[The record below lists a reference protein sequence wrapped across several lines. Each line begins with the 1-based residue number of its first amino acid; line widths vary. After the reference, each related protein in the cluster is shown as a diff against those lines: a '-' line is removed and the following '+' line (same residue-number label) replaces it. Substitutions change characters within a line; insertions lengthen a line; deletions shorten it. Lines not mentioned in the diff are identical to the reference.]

1 MDQSV
6 WNRHR
11 FALVA
16 AIVLSAAGLMV
27 SLLPQTAGAVLA
39 GENGRIVMVSGRPP
53 ETDATARLYLLPVPS
68 NSVGGGLI
76 SNPIVPAGGQYRH
89 PSWSPD
95 RTKVVFANGS
105 GGIYDLF
112 VIDLEA
118 GTGPVQI
125 TPTEGA
131 GANNLS
137 EDRPAWSPDGTKI
150 AYEHQPS
157 PGSTDRQIRIQPADD
172 LQLPITTTD
181 LTTAGAPFEG

>member
-68 NSVGGGLI
+68 NSVG
-76 SNPIVPAGGQYRH
+76 
-89 PSWSPD
+89 
-95 RTKVVFANGS
+95 
-105 GGIYDLF
+105 
-112 VIDLEA
+112 
-118 GTGPVQI
+118 
-125 TPTEGA
+125 EG
-131 GANNLS
+131 
-137 EDRPAWSPDGTKI
+137 
-150 AYEHQPS
+150 
-157 PGSTDRQIRIQPADD
+157 
-172 LQLPITTTD
+172 
-181 LTTAGAPFEG
+181 

>member
-1 MDQSV
+1 MDQRV
-6 WNRHR
+6 WNRHWG
-11 FALVA
+11 ALVA
-16 AIVLSAAGLMV
+16 AMVLSGALMV
-27 SLLPQTAGAVLA
+27 LTGLLPAPAQAVLA

-68 NSVGGGLI
+68 NSVGGGTL
-76 SNPIVPAGGQYRH
+76 SPPIVPAGGQYRH

-95 RTKVVFANGS
+95 RSKIVFANGA

-112 VIDLEA
+112 VIDLVA

-137 EDRPAWSPDGTKI
+137 ADRPAWSPDGSTI

-157 PGSTDRQIRIQPADD
+157 PGSTDRQ
-172 LQLPITTTD
+172 
-181 LTTAGAPFEG
+181 